1 LTTAVAINFYSSI
14 RTRKPAI
21 LPLSATTGQ
30 TYIVSK
36 HDSRFY
42 TTTSIVIG
50 ILVAV
55 AIALFMVARLAGGR
69 TQELVVDA
77 DPQYRAS
84 VEERIKPLVRIAVAG
99 RDNSALI
106 IQESVQATAFVLPV
120 PKDGAALYEAAC
132 KTCHLTGL
140 AGAPKFGDRAN
151 WAPRIAQG
159 KATLYLHAIGG
170 FAGKAGVMPAKGGRT
185 DLEDNLIKAGVD
197 YMVSQAL

>member
-1 LTTAVAINFYSSI
+1 M
-14 RTRKPAI
+14 
-21 LPLSATTGQ
+21 
-30 TYIVSK
+30 SK
-36 HDSRFY
+36 HDSHFY

-55 AIALFMVARLAGGR
+55 AIALYMVARLAGGR
-69 TQELVVDA
+69 TQELVVYA

-84 VEERIKPLVRIAVAG
+84 VEERIRPLVRVAIAG

-106 IQESVQATAFVLPV
+106 IQGFVQPIAVALPA
-120 PKDGAALYEAAC
+120 PKDGPALYEAAC

-140 AGAPKFGDRAN
+140 AGAPKLGDRAN

-159 KATLYLHAIGG
+159 NATLYLHAIGG
-170 FAGKAGVMPAKGGRT
+170 FTGKAGVMPAKGGRT
-185 DLEDNLIKAGVD
+185 DLDDNLIKAGVD